1 MLHWIWASVIV
12 ALTVLEIC
20 LSAITAVGQTAPA
33 RTFDQ
38 LSPGNQKVARAI
50 FEAQVSPP
58 PSTSRRLTLDEI
70 AAQKQSGQGWGRIF
84 RRMQSEGRVQAKTLG
99 QAVATSNDR
108 HHLISTRGRTP
119 TTTSGR
125 SVTMNGRGPHR
136 FGDDGTRDA
145 FARSHNVP
153 AAPTVQS
160 RAGASTPAGVHGGGR
175 GK

>member
-1 MLHWIWASVIV
+1 MLRWIWASVIV
-12 ALTVLEIC
+12 ALMMLEIC

-50 FEAQVSPP
+50 FEAQISSPP
-58 PSTSRRLTLDEI
+58 SPSRRLTLDEI
-70 AAQKQSGQGWGRIF
+70 PAQKQSGQGWGQIF
-84 RRMQSEGRVQAKTLG
+84 RRMQSEGRVQSKTLG
-99 QAVATSNDR
+99 QAIATSNDR
-108 HHLISTRGRTP
+108 HHLISTRG
-119 TTTSGR
+119 TTLT
-125 SVTMNGRGPHR
+125 
-136 FGDDGTRDA
+136 TRDA
-145 FARSHNVP
+145 FARSHNEP